1 LFTTTLANLRPGPT
15 LHHEMRLDHDLSAL
29 TAAYRLLLAEHPAA
43 PPAAPSLMIYSH
55 PARVALPLPEGAAAS
70 YDPNAALQAD
80 PDETNRF
87 VEELY
92 TPADEV
98 PGWVSAA
105 MRYIDQRTLTAAQ
118 QIEAIPG
125 QAASTSRMAGMEQ
138 SETLRKL
145 QYIVEDEARIEASS
159 RRGGVQ

>member
-1 LFTTTLANLRPGPT
+1 
-15 LHHEMRLDHDLSAL
+15 
-29 TAAYRLLLAEHPAA
+29 
-43 PPAAPSLMIYSH
+43 
-55 PARVALPLPEGAAAS
+55 
-70 YDPNAALQAD
+70 
-80 PDETNRF
+80 
-87 VEELY
+87 
-92 TPADEV
+92 
-98 PGWVSAA
+98 